1 MTASRARDI
10 VRLNLKNSN
19 SSRPSWSNACDFS
32 VPQRG
37 GPSADFAEGRA
48 RAMRESRTKEA
59 ESMTVESLKTL
70 FEYNYWANRKLF
82 EVMAQLTS
90 EQLIQNI
97 GGSYGSIRNTMVHIL
112 SAESGWLERCG
123 GPERGPRLNPNDFPT
138 LDLIIQSWSKLQ
150 MAEKRFLSQ
159 LNNQHLVQNIEF
171 SLNQTE
177 TYSLRLG
184 ELLQHAAVHGVHHR
198 GQIALLLR
206 LLGYVPG
213 NFDILVY
220 YLERNSIPWRGTQQN

>member
-1 MTASRARDI
+1 MSQ
-10 VRLNLKNSN
+10 
-19 SSRPSWSNACDFS
+19 P
-32 VPQRG
+32 
-37 GPSADFAEGRA
+37 ADFAEGRA
-48 RAMRESRTKEA
+48 PRAMRESRTEEA
-59 ESMTVESLKTL
+59 ESMTVESLKSL

-97 GGSYGSIRNTMVHIL
+97 SGSYGSIRNTMVHIL

-123 GPERGPRLNPNDFPT
+123 GPKRGPQLNPNDFPT
-138 LDLIIQSWSKLQ
+138 LDSIIQAWTTLE
-150 MAEKRFLSQ
+150 MDEKRVLSQ

-171 SLNQTE
+171 SLNHTE

-184 ELLQHAAVHGVHHR
+184 ELLQHAAIHGVHHR

-206 LLGYVPG
+206 LLGYIPG
-213 NFDILVY
+213 NFDVLVY
-220 YLERNSIPWRGTQQN
+220 YLERNSVP